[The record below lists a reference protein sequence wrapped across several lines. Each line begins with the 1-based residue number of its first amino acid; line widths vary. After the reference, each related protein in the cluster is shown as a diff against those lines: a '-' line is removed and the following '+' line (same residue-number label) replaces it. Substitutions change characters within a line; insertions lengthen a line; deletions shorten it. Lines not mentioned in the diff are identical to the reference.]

1 MLQEA
6 HFSYVLA
13 LVRFDPHDL
22 HSDVALRRGHT
33 LQGFIIA
40 AARTSHQGHTGRLED
55 ILYLIGV
62 LLEDVHQGLNWTAI
76 TALVDVHELHH
87 FMGFL
92 LPFCRGCSLG
102 PLGMV
107 EVQQ

>member
-6 HFSYVLA
+6 HLSYVLA

-22 HSDVALRRGHT
+22 HGDVALRGGHT
-33 LQGFIIA
+33 FQGLIVA
-40 AARTSHQGHTGRLED
+40 AAPTPHEGHTGRLED

-62 LLEDVHQGLNWTAI
+62 LLEDVYQGLDWTAI
-76 TALVDVHELHH
+76 AALVDVHELHH

-92 LPFCRGCSLG
+92 LSFCRGCSLG